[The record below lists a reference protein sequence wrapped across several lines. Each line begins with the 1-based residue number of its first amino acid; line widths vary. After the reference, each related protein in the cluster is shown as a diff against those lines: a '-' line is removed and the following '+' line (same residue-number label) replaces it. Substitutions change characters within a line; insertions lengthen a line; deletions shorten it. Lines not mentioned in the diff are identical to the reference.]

1 MNEFDEFYL
10 KSLYPF
16 QDGILNI
23 LKELKL
29 PFYLTGG
36 TPLSRFYF
44 KHRYSDDLDLF
55 VNDDGSFGEYCTSFY
70 QKLIDSQTKFNF
82 IIDKQRLKLSNNFMQ
97 IFISKNDLELKI
109 DLVNDVAP
117 HYGEFLF
124 DETLGKIDSLR
135 NILSNKFSALY
146 RFEPKDIADIWIIC
160 KNFKCNFKEIISEA
174 KNKEAGVDPVS
185 IFEILSSFPVD
196 KLNLIKWNR
205 KPDPLQFKNDLFIIA
220 DDIFNAREN
229 SIIN

>member
-1 MNEFDEFYL
+1 MNESDEFYITT
-10 KSLYPF
+10 LYPF

-23 LKELKL
+23 LKELNL

-36 TPLSRFYF
+36 TPLSRVYF

-55 VNDDGSFGEYCTSFY
+55 VNDDSSFSEYCNAIFKKVS
-70 QKLIDSQTKFNF
+70 DSQYKLGS
-82 IIDKQRLKLSNNFMQ
+82 IIDKQRVRLSNNFMQ
-97 IFISKNDLELKI
+97 LFIVKDGLELKI

-124 DETLGKIDSLR
+124 DRVLGKIDSLR

-146 RFEPKDIADIWIIC
+146 RFEPKDVADIWIIC
-160 KNFKCNFKEIISEA
+160 KNYKCDFKEIIIEA

-185 IFEILSSFPVD
+185 IFEILSSFPID
-196 KLNLIKWNR
+196 KLNLIKWVS
-205 KPDPLQFKNDLFIIA
+205 KPNPIQFKKDLAIIA
-220 DDIFNAREN
+220 DDIFNGRWN
-229 SIIN
+229 SIAN

>member
-1 MNEFDEFYL
+1 L
-10 KSLYPF
+10 
-16 QDGILNI
+16 
-23 LKELKL
+23 
-29 PFYLTGG
+29 
-36 TPLSRFYF
+36 
-44 KHRYSDDLDLF
+44 LF
-55 VNDDGSFGEYCTSFY
+55 G
-70 QKLIDSQTKFNF
+70 L
-82 IIDKQRLKLSNNFMQ
+82 
-97 IFISKNDLELKI
+97 
-109 DLVNDVAP
+109 VAP

-124 DETLGKIDSLR
+124 DGVLGKIDSLR
-135 NILSNKFSALY
+135 NILSNKFSTLY

-196 KLNLIKWNR
+196 KLNLIKWIH
-205 KPDPLQFKNDLFIIA
+205 KPDPPQFKNDLSIIA